1 MFVSYDSANA
11 RNGFYRSKCTYT
23 REFDLIPAKG
33 SSLLAKYFAIHV
45 RASKTR
51 HLEKFKINISTRRI
65 HTKLSTLEYEEYFA
79 NIAF

>member
-1 MFVSYDSANA
+1 
-11 RNGFYRSKCTYT
+11 
-23 REFDLIPAKG
+23 
-33 SSLLAKYFAIHV
+33 LAKYFAIHV